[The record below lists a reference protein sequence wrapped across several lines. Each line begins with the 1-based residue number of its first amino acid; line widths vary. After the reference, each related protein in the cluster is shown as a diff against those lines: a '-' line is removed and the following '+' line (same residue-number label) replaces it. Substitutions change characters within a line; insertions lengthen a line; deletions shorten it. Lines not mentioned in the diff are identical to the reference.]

1 MVFDAEH
8 HLSIHLDETTIAVI
22 GEAFIAALVRQPL
35 YHAVVEPEVE
45 YRVHHARHR
54 NTRTGAYRDE
64 KRVFGISEAG
74 TEGTLDP
81 GERAFDLFAQ
91 FRRIRFVVRIK
102 MAAGFSGNCEAG
114 RHRQRQIPHRGKAGA
129 LAPEQ
134 ISQIGASLGGA
145 IAKPVNPS
153 LHLALTL

>member
-45 YRVHHARHR
+45 DRVHHARHR

-74 TEGTLDP
+74 AEGTLDLR
-81 GERAFDLFAQ
+81 ERAFNLFAQ
-91 FRRIRFVVRIK
+91 FHRIRFVVRIK
-102 MAAGFSGNCEAG
+102 MAAGFGGDRKAG
-114 RHRQRQIPHRGKAGA
+114 RHRQ
-129 LAPEQ
+129 PE
-134 ISQIGASLGGA
+134 IAHLGEARSL
-145 IAKPVNPS
+145 S
-153 LHLALTL
+153 TE